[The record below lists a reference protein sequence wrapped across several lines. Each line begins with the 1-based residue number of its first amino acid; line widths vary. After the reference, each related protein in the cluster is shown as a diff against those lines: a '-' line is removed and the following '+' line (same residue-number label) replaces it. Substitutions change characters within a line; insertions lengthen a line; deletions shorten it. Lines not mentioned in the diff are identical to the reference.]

1 MRRAR
6 AWRACAAALL
16 WLAACTAGTSG
27 NSGQPGSKTTPTV
40 TVTPAAST
48 VSAAQPLAV
57 TVAVNGGAAVPTGSV
72 TLSSGSYASAATALS
87 SGAAQIVVPAG
98 ALAVGTD
105 TLTAQYAPD
114 AGGAATYRAASGTG
128 QVTVTATS
136 VLTPTVTV
144 APSPASITTAQSLQ
158 VTVTVAGGTGHPT
171 PTGAVALSSGTYASG
186 ASTLASGAA
195 QITVPAGAL
204 SVGADTLTAQY
215 TPDAAGAATYGGA
228 TGTAQVTVSG
238 AGSGITLRID
248 VLADRHAIS
257 PYVYGGAYPQ
267 DAAHV
272 TDSGTTLVRW
282 GGNSTSTYNWQL
294 GTINAANDYYYE
306 DYDAAGFGDG
316 SDSSST
322 QFITDVRNAGS
333 HPLMTMVMLPW
344 VAKSAETS
352 ITQGGTNNYH
362 WSYSVATY
370 GPQCSTDYWNA
381 DAGDGLGLDCSTP
394 VTTAAVTTAYLP
406 LVDDAGQACPSGSD
420 CVHRDAWA
428 QALATAF
435 GSGTCTVPY
444 SGIRSCHFYD
454 MDNEM
459 EIWGGTHRDIHPAAS
474 SYDELASVYLAE
486 AAGLKTWDPAAVRFG
501 PVTCAWWYYW
511 NGADG
516 SDKGAHGGVDF
527 LPWWL
532 NQVYWQDQIGG
543 ARTLEV
549 FDVHAYPDADT
560 GGLSPAQL
568 QALAAEIYRDYWD
581 PTFVSP
587 SGSIDQQWTTNIQ
600 PNKTVPFR
608 IPRLRALVNAI
619 YPGTPLAFTEW
630 SAAFAGEADFSTA
643 LGDADA
649 YGIFGRE
656 RLSFGSRWEAPAPAN
671 PNYQALRLY
680 TNYDGAHHGFGTTSV
695 SAVHDGDPALLSS
708 YAALDAS
715 GKTLTVVVLNRD
727 PTNAAQVQLQLAGF
741 DATSS
746 IRYTLASTAPTTIQ
760 ASASQAFGATQ
771 TFAPQSATLL
781 VITGTLASAPASD
794 WDLGPDVLMVP
805 AGGTAALH
813 PNLTS
818 GSAAVTLSSAVFD
831 AHQGA
836 PTCSGSL
843 TLTGPVVTGGQAGTI
858 TVQAGSTPGFCH
870 FTVAGSDGTATQTQG
885 GWIVVGNP
893 PATLTPSGGGQTGT
907 AGQKLASP
915 LTVTLAPGSSGGAAA
930 GASVLFSTSAG
941 SLSNGST
948 SGTRV
953 IARTSSSGV
962 ASVTLTLPGTAQT
975 VTVQAQA
982 PIALG
987 GAVVNFTETAQ

>member
-195 QITVPAGAL
+195 QISVPAGAL

-370 GPQCSTDYWNA
+370 GAQCSTDYWN
-381 DAGDGLGLDCSTP
+381 
-394 VTTAAVTTAYLP
+394 
-406 LVDDAGQACPSGSD
+406 
-420 CVHRDAWA
+420 
-428 QALATAF
+428 
-435 GSGTCTVPY
+435 
-444 SGIRSCHFYD
+444 
-454 MDNEM
+454 
-459 EIWGGTHRDIHPAAS
+459 
-474 SYDELASVYLAE
+474 
-486 AAGLKTWDPAAVRFG
+486 
-501 PVTCAWWYYW
+501 
-511 NGADG
+511 
-516 SDKGAHGGVDF
+516 
-527 LPWWL
+527 
-532 NQVYWQDQIGG
+532 
-543 ARTLEV
+543 
-549 FDVHAYPDADT
+549 
-560 GGLSPAQL
+560 
-568 QALAAEIYRDYWD
+568 
-581 PTFVSP
+581 
-587 SGSIDQQWTTNIQ
+587 
-600 PNKTVPFR
+600 
-608 IPRLRALVNAI
+608 
-619 YPGTPLAFTEW
+619 
-630 SAAFAGEADFSTA
+630 
-643 LGDADA
+643 
-649 YGIFGRE
+649 
-656 RLSFGSRWEAPAPAN
+656 
-671 PNYQALRLY
+671 
-680 TNYDGAHHGFGTTSV
+680 
-695 SAVHDGDPALLSS
+695 
-708 YAALDAS
+708 
-715 GKTLTVVVLNRD
+715 
-727 PTNAAQVQLQLAGF
+727 
-741 DATSS
+741 
-746 IRYTLASTAPTTIQ
+746 
-760 ASASQAFGATQ
+760 
-771 TFAPQSATLL
+771 
-781 VITGTLASAPASD
+781 
-794 WDLGPDVLMVP
+794 
-805 AGGTAALH
+805 
-813 PNLTS
+813 
-818 GSAAVTLSSAVFD
+818 
-831 AHQGA
+831 
-836 PTCSGSL
+836 
-843 TLTGPVVTGGQAGTI
+843 
-858 TVQAGSTPGFCH
+858 
-870 FTVAGSDGTATQTQG
+870 
-885 GWIVVGNP
+885 
-893 PATLTPSGGGQTGT
+893 
-907 AGQKLASP
+907 
-915 LTVTLAPGSSGGAAA
+915 
-930 GASVLFSTSAG
+930 
-941 SLSNGST
+941 
-948 SGTRV
+948 
-953 IARTSSSGV
+953 
-962 ASVTLTLPGTAQT
+962 
-975 VTVQAQA
+975 
-982 PIALG
+982 
-987 GAVVNFTETAQ
+987 